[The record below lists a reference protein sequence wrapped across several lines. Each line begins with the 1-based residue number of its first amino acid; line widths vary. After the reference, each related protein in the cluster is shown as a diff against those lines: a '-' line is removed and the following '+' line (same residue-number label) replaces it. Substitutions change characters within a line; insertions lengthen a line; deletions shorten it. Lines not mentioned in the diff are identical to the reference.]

1 MEARVET
8 RQFTLDEA
16 SEHIPWLAQVF
27 ADLKP
32 LRARAQEL
40 GSEARA
46 LEQRIGSNGGSR
58 TRDQLEQQRSLLDEV
73 VSQIN
78 LKADSI
84 SERGILVKGVE
95 PGLVDFPSLREGREV
110 YLCWREGEAQI
121 DFWHEMDTGFTGRQ
135 PL

>member
-1 MEARVET
+1 MPDRY
-8 RQFTLDEA
+8 FTLDEA
-16 SEHIPWLAQVF
+16 REHVPWLAQLF

-40 GSEARA
+40 GDETRA
-46 LEQRIGSNGGSR
+46 LEQRIGSNGGST
-58 TRDQLEQQRSLLDEV
+58 TRDRLERQRGLFEEV
-73 VSQIN
+73 AAQIN
-78 LKADSI
+78 QKADAI
-84 SERGILVKGVE
+84 SEKGILVKGIE

-121 DFWHEMDTGFTGRQ
+121 DFWHEVDAGFAGRQ

>member
-1 MEARVET
+1 MPDRY
-8 RQFTLDEA
+8 FTLDEA
-16 SEHIPWLAQVF
+16 REHVPWLAQLF

-40 GSEARA
+40 GGETRA
-46 LEQRIGSNGGSR
+46 LEQRIGSNGGST
-58 TRDQLEQQRSLLDEV
+58 TRDRLEQQRGLFEEV
-73 VSQIN
+73 AAQIN
-78 LKADSI
+78 QKADAI
-84 SERGILVKGVE
+84 SEKGILVKGIE

-121 DFWHEMDTGFTGRQ
+121 DFWHEVDAGFAGRQ

>member
-1 MEARVET
+1 MPDRY
-8 RQFTLDEA
+8 FTLDEA
-16 SEHIPWLAQVF
+16 REHVQWLAQLF

-40 GSEARA
+40 GGETRA
-46 LEQRIGSNGGSR
+46 LEQRIGSNGGST
-58 TRDQLEQQRSLLDEV
+58 TRDRLEQQRGLFEEV
-73 VSQIN
+73 AAQIN
-78 LKADSI
+78 QKADAI
-84 SERGILVKGVE
+84 SEKGILVKGIE

-121 DFWHEMDTGFTGRQ
+121 DFWHEVDAGFAGRQ

>member
-1 MEARVET
+1 MPDRY
-8 RQFTLDEA
+8 FTLDEA
-16 SEHIPWLAQVF
+16 REHISWLAQLF

-40 GSEARA
+40 TGETRA
-46 LEQRIGSNGGSR
+46 LEQRIGSNGGST
-58 TRDQLEQQRSLLDEV
+58 TRDRLEQQRGLLDEV
-73 VSQIN
+73 VAEIN
-78 LKADSI
+78 LKADAI

-95 PGLVDFPSLREGREV
+95 PGLVDFPSLMDGREV

-121 DFWHEMDTGFTGRQ
+121 DFWHEADAGFAGRQ